1 MSEYSYKGKVVEIE
15 GLRGIAIL
23 LVTMHHFWPES
34 SGFYEF
40 FSPLVHLGWIGVDLF
55 FVLSGFLIGGILLD
69 TKQNSNYFKNFYIRR
84 FLRIFPLYYLFVI
97 SLFIIVPF
105 GQSLLHGIAYGQTE
119 FIKESGSP
127 LWYLLF
133 LGNIREAITGVEPAY
148 FLAPLW
154 SISIEEQFYLLS
166 PLLIYKATDR
176 QLKIVLAVLIC
187 LSPLFRLT
195 MFEYFPDNERMQ
207 YLATISRFDNLSAGL
222 VLAMLV
228 RSNYFVSKKLISSAL
243 IVLSIAMAV
252 IFSFDGF
259 NRFTFFCRVFGYSML
274 ALYFFTFVLWTIQN
288 RGLAITA
295 LLRNKVLVYLGGLCY
310 GLYLLQRPAE
320 ILLLK
325 SISIIGFDLE
335 LYPTLSLILKTLFA
349 ILISQIV
356 WTTFEKPINNL
367 KEKFKITN
375 HPMDNSLHSIT
386 SREVKC

>member
-1 MSEYSYKGKVVEIE
+1 MSEYSYKGKVIEIE

-40 FSPLVHLGWIGVDLF
+40 FSPIVHLGWIGVDLF

-69 TKQNSNYFKNFYIRR
+69 TKQNSRYFKNFYIRR
-84 FLRIFPLYYLFVI
+84 FLRIFPLYYLFVV

-105 GQSLLHGIAYGQTE
+105 GQSILHHVSYEQTE

-127 LWYLLF
+127 IWYLLF

-166 PLLIYKATDR
+166 PLLIYKATAK

-187 LSPLFRLT
+187 LSPLFRLA
-195 MFEYFPDNERMQ
+195 MFELFPDNERIQ

-222 VLAMLV
+222 VLAILV
-228 RSNYFVSKKLISSAL
+228 RSKYFISKKAVNSTLIL
-243 IVLSIAMAV
+243 LTIAMAV
-252 IFSFDGF
+252 IFSLDGF

-295 LLRNKVLVYLGGLCY
+295 VLRNKVLVYLGGLCY

-325 SISIIGFDLE
+325 LMSFIGLDLQ
-335 LYPTLSLILKTLFA
+335 LYPTSSLVLKTLFA
-349 ILISQIV
+349 IFISQLV

-367 KEKFKITN
+367 KEKFKVIN
-375 HPMDNSLHSIT
+375 HPINDRAAIAST
-386 SREVKC
+386 